1 MRLLNASAGL
11 PLVAAALLSSC
22 SIAGPHVVKREG
34 SGETVAV
41 KECDWG
47 YGGNWLIQGQSPNS
61 PFLPFHRGSTR
72 TTSQKMLINVVF
84 VGAPLLMDLVIS
96 PFTYATG
103 RECSTVNTYTRYVP
117 SSSEIAAQK
126 KRDADAERE
135 RRLRESD
142 EYKRRA
148 AAEAAARAER
158 EKAEAEKRRLAEALE
173 REYPVLEEFPRAAG
187 APRPRDFAL
196 IVGIESYRSI
206 PKADYGES
214 DAKRMRGYL
223 EALGVPSQNIVS
235 LTGQSASKSDLVK
248 YLEEWLPANVS
259 PESRVYFFYSGHGA
273 PDPQSGSAYLVP
285 WDGDPSFPKSTAY
298 PVAQLYASL
307 EKLPAKEAVVMIDAC
322 FSGAGGRSVLAQGA
336 RPLVTVQED
345 APAASGKISALTAS
359 GPDQI
364 AGGLELRRQGLF
376 SYYLMRGLSGAADAN
391 ADKSVTLG
399 ELRDYLS
406 AEVPKAARR
415 SNREQTPRVS
425 GNAALALY

>member
-1 MRLLNASAGL
+1 MRLLKASSGLLFAGGL
-11 PLVAAALLSSC
+11 ALSSC
-22 SIAGPHVVKREG
+22 TIAGPQVVKREG
-34 SGETVAV
+34 SYETVAV

-47 YGGNWLIQGQSPNS
+47 RGDYISGGRSPNS
-61 PFLPFHRGSTR
+61 PFLPFHRGSTQ
-72 TTSQKMLINVVF
+72 TASDKVLMNILF
-84 VGAPLLMDLVIS
+84 VGTPLLLDLVVS
-96 PFTYATG
+96 PFTYVTG
-103 RECSTVNTYTRYVP
+103 RECTTVNTFTRYVQ
-117 SSSEIAAQK
+117 SSSDIAAQK

-135 RRLRESD
+135 RARRESG
-142 EYKRRA
+142 EYKRRE

-158 EKAEAEKRRLAEALE
+158 EKAEAETRRLAEALE
-173 REYPVLEEFPRAAG
+173 REYPVLEEYPKAAG
-187 APRPRDFAL
+187 APRPKDFAL
-196 IVGIESYRSI
+196 IVGIESYRTI

-214 DAKRMRGYL
+214 DAKRMRSYI

-235 LTGQSASKSDLVK
+235 LTGQSASKSDIVK

-259 PESRVYFFYSGHGA
+259 PESRVYFYYSGHGA
-273 PDPQSGSAYLVP
+273 PDPQTGSAYLVP
-285 WDGDPSFPKSTAY
+285 WDGDPAFPKSTAY
-298 PVAQLYASL
+298 SVAQLYASL
-307 EKLPAKEAVVMIDAC
+307 EKLPAKEAVVMIDSC

-336 RPLVTVQED
+336 RPLVTVHED
-345 APAASGKISALTAS
+345 APAASGKVSAITAS
-359 GPDQI
+359 GPEQI
-364 AGGLELRRQGLF
+364 AGGLALRKQGLF